1 MRCSK
6 CDAYLENENQDCPS
20 CAGKANS
27 TSSQATETGASIGKA
42 VCLVLAIFGVVGMIV
57 VITLFN
63 SFVVFL
69 KSI

>member
-6 CDAYLENENQDCPS
+6 CDAYLESENQDCPS

-57 VITLFN
+57 LITVFN
-63 SFVVFL
+63 SVVGLL
-69 KSI
+69 KSV

>member
-6 CDAYLENENQDCPS
+6 CDAFLESENQDCPS
-20 CAGKANS
+20 CAAKANS

-57 VITLFN
+57 LITVLN
-63 SFVVFL
+63 SVVGLL
-69 KSI
+69 KSV

>member
-6 CDAYLENENQDCPS
+6 CDAYLESENQPCPS

-57 VITLFN
+57 LITVLN
-63 SFVVFL
+63 SVVGLL
-69 KSI
+69 KSV